1 MSLHSVPKPEHFD
14 IKNLSRILLIL
25 LGIGALSL
33 LITLMVGFVAPPGSD
48 LRRQFAFS
56 WLFAFIYFFTILAG
70 CYFWI
75 LVHHTTDS
83 GWGILVRR
91 QMENLAVLLPWMV
104 LFFIPIFLFRKDIW
118 AWITVKNQ
126 VHVDPALEA
135 KLPYFEL
142 RFGHL
147 VVPFFWLR
155 TIFYFLYFGLAAY
168 YFRRTSLRQDRD
180 GDPRWSIQMR
190 GVSFVCLL
198 LFAASLTALSFDW
211 LAALD
216 YHWAST
222 MWGVYTFSG
231 AAGAG
236 MALII
241 LVVIALKN
249 AGYLSAVNEE
259 HYHIM
264 GKLLLTFS
272 IFWGYI
278 GFSQY
283 MLIWY
288 GNIPEE
294 TQWFIRR
301 NVESWNVL
309 STFMVVGRF
318 FVPFLYL
325 LFQFTKR
332 NPKFLSFIC
341 FWILAMHVLDTYITV
356 LPFIHPAGFQIN
368 ILDLLCLFAIGCPL
382 AFLFL
387 RAIGDV
393 PLFPARDP
401 RLLESV
407 NLSN

>member
-1 MSLHSVPKPEHFD
+1 MSPHNVPRSEKFD
-14 IKNLSRILLIL
+14 GKHLSRILLIL
-25 LGIGALSL
+25 LCVGGLSL
-33 LITLMVGFVAPPGSD
+33 LASLLIGFIAPAGSP
-48 LRRQFAFS
+48 LRHQFAFS
-56 WLFAFIYFFTILAG
+56 WLFAFFYFFTLLIGSL
-70 CYFWI
+70 FWI
-75 LVHHTTDS
+75 LVHHATDS
-83 GWGILVRR
+83 GWGVLVRR
-91 QMENLAVLLPWMV
+91 QMENLAVQLPWMA
-104 LFFIPIFLFRKDIW
+104 LFFLPLFIFRRDLW
-118 AWITVKNQ
+118 TWITVKDQ
-126 VHVDPALEA
+126 VHVDPNLLA

-142 RFGHL
+142 HL
-147 VVPFFWLR
+147 GGMTVPFFWVR
-155 TIFYFLYFGLAAY
+155 AVFYFLFFGGAAL
-168 YFRRTSLRQDRD
+168 YFRRTSLRQDAD
-180 GDPRWSIQMR
+180 GDPKWTVRMR

-198 LFAASLTALSFDW
+198 LFALCTTFAAFDW
-211 LAALD
+211 LASLD

-222 MWGVYTFSG
+222 MWGVYIFAG
-231 AAGAG
+231 AAGAA
-236 MALII
+236 MALLI
-241 LVVIALKN
+241 LVILGLKG
-249 AGYLSAVNEE
+249 AGYLAAVNQE
-259 HYHIM
+259 HYHMM

-294 TQWFIRR
+294 TQWFLRR

-309 STFMVVGRF
+309 STAMVVGRF

-332 NPKFLSFIC
+332 SPRFLSFIC
-341 FWILAMHVLDTYITV
+341 VWVLAMHVLDTYITV
-356 LPFIHPAGFQIN
+356 LPFVHPTGFEIN

-382 AFLFL
+382 AVLFL
-387 RAIGDV
+387 RTIGTV